1 MVKILST
8 KSICLNL
15 PRTVNKTH
23 TDRAMLKFSTQPEKK
38 CFSQPFKSANCKKKK
53 KKKKKKRKIPT
64 HVLLVQ
70 LALLNDFYCM

>member
-1 MVKILST
+1 MVKILTT

-53 KKKKKKRKIPT
+53 KKKENSYTCAPGT
-64 HVLLVQ
+64 TLL
-70 LALLNDFYCM
+70 C

>member
-1 MVKILST
+1 MVKILTT

-53 KKKKKKRKIPT
+53 KKKKKKKENSYTCAPGT
-64 HVLLVQ
+64 TCF
-70 LALLNDFYCM
+70 AK